1 MLHRAKDYEGMTLD
15 QLAAVIRLDWI
26 KLNYAAKPYLEAM
39 ESLLSIKDNYGMDS
53 GRSVVAYF
61 LSNASTWRGDTAR
74 AIKTELKK
82 RLK

>member
-1 MLHRAKDYEGMTLD
+1 MTLD
-15 QLAAVIRLDWI
+15 QLAAVIRLDWT

-39 ESLLSIKDNYGMDS
+39 ESLLSIKENYGMDS

-61 LSNASTWRGDTAR
+61 LANASTWRGDTAR